1 MFPRSCSRKN
11 PCSSV
16 FIRGFSHRS
25 RARTKNL
32 PRISAEKAPA
42 DIRRRA
48 AKFRPRKIDRRGNEG
63 RNAFDP
69 NSSQGRNKV
78 TPSARFAPPHGVIFV
93 LHSVRICSRERA
105 VSRRMGRMEKHKD
118 DANLILYRT
127 RDGKAEIALYA
138 RDGSVWLTQ
147 QQMAELFATSVPNIS
162 MHVSNV
168 FAEAELEENSVVKN
182 FLTTASDGN

>member
-1 MFPRSCSRKN
+1 
-11 PCSSV
+11 
-16 FIRGFSHRS
+16 
-25 RARTKNL
+25 
-32 PRISAEKAPA
+32 
-42 DIRRRA
+42 
-48 AKFRPRKIDRRGNEG
+48 
-63 RNAFDP
+63 
-69 NSSQGRNKV
+69 
-78 TPSARFAPPHGVIFV
+78 
-93 LHSVRICSRERA
+93 
-105 VSRRMGRMEKHKD
+105 MEKHKD

-182 FLTTASDGN
+182 FFTTASDGN